1 MVKQFTF
8 KIKIRNG
15 DFYLNLFLKRLIQKM
30 GLRKIIDFFILFS
43 SSLFAQTVRYT
54 MLVITY
60 TSPKKLKGSIFV
72 SVIVRMDCSFKT

>member
-1 MVKQFTF
+1 
-8 KIKIRNG
+8 
-15 DFYLNLFLKRLIQKM
+15 M